1 MKKIIS
7 GLTAALLAVAVTVAA
22 PVYSFAAEAGDM
34 SFRFSLTA
42 DGGTSAAVE
51 PGNDVE
57 IRAEL
62 DRADSE
68 EDFPMYAMQYD
79 IWYDSDIFEL
89 VTDSVQSGK
98 KDIRVS
104 VTSLNGS
111 RDGWSCV
118 SASAYSSSES
128 GDEWSAS
135 ETVVTFKLRALKV
148 GSANVMSRSCSV
160 SRSDGM
166 SGYDVSANDVNVTV
180 RTKAQ
185 QNGGSSGSGSGS
197 GASGGGSTGTPA
209 GGSSGASGS
218 TQPGDNSAAAQ
229 PGESSGSA
237 QSASARFDD
246 VAAGAWYESAVS
258 YALEKGLFSG
268 TSERTFSPDGNMTR
282 AMLVTVL
289 WRMDGSSESAAG
301 AAGFDDVAAG
311 RWYTDAVAWA
321 SSNGIVT
328 GYGDGR
334 FGVNDSVTR
343 QQLAAILYRYASLKG
358 ADVSASSDI
367 SVYADHDKT
376 ASWAKAPVSWAVAKG
391 IINGTSRG
399 RLAPAGTATRAQAAS
414 ILMRFADV

>member
-7 GLTAALLAVAVTVAA
+7 GLTAALLAAAVTVAA

-42 DGGTSAAVE
+42 DGGASAVVE
-51 PGNDVE
+51 PGDE
-57 IRAEL
+57 IEIKAEL
-62 DRADSE
+62 DRADSG

-89 VTDSVQSGK
+89 VADSAQSGK

-104 VTSLNGS
+104 VTSLDGS

-148 GSANVMSRSCSV
+148 GSATVMSRSCSV

-185 QNGGSSGSGSGS
+185 QNGSSGG

-218 TQPGDNSAAAQ
+218 TQPGDSSAAAQ
-229 PGESSGSA
+229 PGESNGSA
-237 QSASARFDD
+237 PSASARFDD

-268 TSERTFSPDGNMTR
+268 TSDRTFSPDGNMTR

-289 WRMDGSSESAAG
+289 WRMDGSSESAAR

-311 RWYTDAVAWA
+311 KWYTDAVAWA

-358 ADVSASSDI
+358 ADISASSDI

-391 IINGTSRG
+391 IINGTSGG

-414 ILMRFADV
+414 MLMRFADI